1 MMKIAAAAAAAAV
14 VAVVAVVVVVV
25 VVVLGVGIS
34 IYFVYAI
41 SMCLLATGQLL
52 LTPHGSPVNISLLCN
67 LVIRHH

>member
-25 VVVLGVGIS
+25 VLGVGIS
-34 IYFVYAI
+34 IYFVTVYAI